1 MIDRSCRVVDDHA
14 LGHRNNITSTKAYD
28 ISDRP
33 NWAHSRYGPI
43 RRSHTVDVA
52 DRLFARG
59 RHLQFLPLR
68 GAEAVSSA
76 ARA

>member
-14 LGHRNNITSTKAYD
+14 LGHRNNITSTKAYA

-33 NWAHSRYGPI
+33 NWAQSRYWPI
-43 RRSHTVDVA
+43 RRSHTVEVA
-52 DRLFARG
+52 DRLISCG

-68 GAEAVSSA
+68 RTEAVSCST
-76 ARA
+76 RS